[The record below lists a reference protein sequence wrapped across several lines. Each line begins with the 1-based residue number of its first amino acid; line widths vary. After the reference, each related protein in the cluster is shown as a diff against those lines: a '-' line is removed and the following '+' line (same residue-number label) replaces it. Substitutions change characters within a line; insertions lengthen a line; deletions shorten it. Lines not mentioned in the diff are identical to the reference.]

1 MNDRCTEGAALSPAR
16 AGFWRGMVSLLGFG
30 GAESR
35 AGGVLAS
42 DERNGQPAGINLSG
56 ELPERGV
63 RT

>member
-16 AGFWRGMVSLLGFG
+16 AGFWPQELNLEKQLD
-30 GAESR
+30 AEPR

-42 DERNGQPAGINLSG
+42 DERNGQPAGMNLSG